1 MNNSLITHLF
11 RRLLFVD
18 LIKGLTLTLKYNLSK
33 TITLRYPDEE
43 KWVPYQRFR
52 GRHTLNRD
60 EQGREL
66 CVACELCA
74 RSCPTQCITVVPEED
89 LGTAPDL
96 IHSGVKSVPRGIA
109 DRVAKTWEINLVRCM
124 FCGLCEDACPTG
136 ALKMGRE
143 YELACFSLNCAIKG
157 RSELLAPQEIPV
169 ELEGGVIAKATLV
182 RDKEG
187 IRVKPDLARQKR
199 WW

>member
-1 MNNSLITHLF
+1 MNKSLITYLF

-52 GRHTLNRD
+52 GLHTLNRD
-60 EQGREL
+60 EEGREL

-74 RSCPTQCITVVPEED
+74 RSCPTKCITVIPMED
-89 LGTAPDL
+89 LE
-96 IHSGVKSVPRGIA
+96 SVPRGIA
-109 DRVAKTWEINLVRCM
+109 DRVAKVWKVNLVRCM

-136 ALKMGRE
+136 ALKLGRD
-143 YELACFSLNCAIKG
+143 YELACFSLGCALKG
-157 RSELLAPQEIPV
+157 REELLALQEIPV
-169 ELEGGVIAKATLV
+169 EFEGGVNIKATLV

-187 IRVKPDLARQKR
+187 IRVKPDLARQRR